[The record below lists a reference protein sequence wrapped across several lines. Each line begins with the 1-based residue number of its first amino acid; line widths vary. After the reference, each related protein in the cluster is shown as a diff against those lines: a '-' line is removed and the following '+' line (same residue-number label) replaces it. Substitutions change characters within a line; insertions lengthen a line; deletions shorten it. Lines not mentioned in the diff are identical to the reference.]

1 MPKGFAL
8 GCPERGEKSRA
19 KCTGMYQRVAD
30 LAAMAARIV
39 VEEGLEYGPAKRRAA
54 KMLGSHGRAALPSNE
69 ELEIAVRDYLSV
81 FCADTQAQELLV
93 LRKLAL
99 VWMMRLSEFRPHLNG
114 AVWRGTATRRSDIH
128 LQLFCDDSKAAEIA
142 LLDQRVKFQVSSVNG
157 FRGEP
162 VSALSLC
169 VFCADFQE
177 EIGVHLMIY
186 DHDDVR
192 GALKPTANGW
202 PVRGDARAL
211 QQLLALEAAP

>member
-1 MPKGFAL
+1 
-8 GCPERGEKSRA
+8 
-19 KCTGMYQRVAD
+19 MYQNVAD
-30 LAAMAARIV
+30 LAAIAARIV

-54 KMLGSHGRAALPSNE
+54 KILGFHGRAALPSND

-81 FCADTQAQELLV
+81 FCADTQAQELLI
-93 LRKLAL
+93 LRKLSL
-99 VWMMRLSEFRPHLNG
+99 VWMLRLSEFRPHLSG

-142 LLDQRVKFQVSSVNG
+142 LLGQRVKFQVSSVNG

-162 VSALSLC
+162 VSALSLR

-192 GALKPTANGW
+192 GALKPAANGW
-202 PVRGDARAL
+202 PARGDARAL
-211 QQLLALEAAP
+211 QQLLGLEAAP